1 MRAKERE
8 QERGRESACVHVCV
22 GEREREIERVR
33 ERELKNVTAERWMG
47 SLRLKC
53 ILQKME
59 SMRKKI
65 KIKIYK
71 NRTLNMFQKVR

>member
-1 MRAKERE
+1 MRASICGCVCKSERLGMRVCERE
-8 QERGRESACVHVCV
+8 T
-22 GEREREIERVR
+22 ERVR

-59 SMRKKI
+59 SMRKK
-65 KIKIYK
+65 
-71 NRTLNMFQKVR
+71 N

>member
-8 QERGRESACVHVCV
+8 RKRRRESACVHVCV
-22 GEREREIERVR
+22 RERETEIERVR

-59 SMRKKI
+59 SMRKKLKLKSTRI
-65 KIKIYK
+65 EP
-71 NRTLNMFQKVR
+71 